1 MIWVCQL
8 STESHLQLTNIFN
21 NRYRLGQRFREHG
34 DVMGPPAPRARPVR
48 DELLEVVQQRFE
60 EQPVQSARQAA
71 REIGNIYS

>member
-1 MIWVCQL
+1 
-8 STESHLQLTNIFN
+8 
-21 NRYRLGQRFREHG
+21 
-34 DVMGPPAPRARPVR
+34 MGPPAPRARPVR